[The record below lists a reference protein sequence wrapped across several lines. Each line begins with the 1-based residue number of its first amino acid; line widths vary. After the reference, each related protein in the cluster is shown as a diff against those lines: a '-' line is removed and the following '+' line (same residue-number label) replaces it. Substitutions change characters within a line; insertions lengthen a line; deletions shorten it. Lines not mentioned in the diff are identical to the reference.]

1 MADEQEKQE
10 APSSRKIQ
18 KAREE
23 GNVSKSPELVAF
35 ISFIVGIFTL
45 FAIFPFWLKNL
56 EGIYIT
62 CLQFFHL
69 DFSFNNIFNL
79 FLTLLWKTLLILF
92 PIFAALMLAG
102 IIGNLAQIGFL
113 LAPKVL
119 QPKLSKIN
127 PIKGLK
133 NLFSL
138 KKLLDGFMIT
148 LKVFIA
154 FLLGGAIFISF
165 LQQIP
170 NVAMINIFSQAVWVR
185 DKSLILISSLLVLFF
200 IMAIA
205 DYLIK
210 RYQYIK
216 SLRMSKQEVKDEYKQ
231 QEGNPEVKAKI
242 RQIMMKNTL
251 GKMMQAIPSADV
263 VVTNPTHYAIALR
276 FAPNDPAPV
285 VVAKGIDHLAI
296 RIKGIAREHNIEIV
310 ENPKL
315 ARTLYKQVDLEEPI
329 PHTLFEVVAAIFAQ
343 IKSFQEKYKNLSQD
357 KGTNNTKN
365 K

>member
-10 APSSRKIQ
+10 APSARKIQ

-23 GNVSKSPELVAF
+23 GNVAKSPEIVAF
-35 ISFIVGIFTL
+35 LGFIVGIFTI
-45 FAIFPFWLKNL
+45 FALFPFWLNNF

-62 CLQFFHL
+62 CLQFFNT
-69 DFSFNNIFNL
+69 DFTFNNIFNL
-79 FLTLLWKTLLILF
+79 FLILLWRIALMLL
-92 PIFAALMLAG
+92 PIFLALMLAG
-102 IIGNLAQIGFL
+102 IIGNIAQFGFL

-119 QPKLSKIN
+119 KPKLSKLN

-133 NLFSL
+133 NIFSL
-138 KKLLDGFMIT
+138 KKLLDGILIT

-154 FLLGGAIFISF
+154 FILGGGLLLLF

-170 NVAMINIFSQAVWVR
+170 QVAMFNLFSQMIWVR
-185 DKSLILISSLLVLFF
+185 DKALILIAVLLILFF
-200 IMAIA
+200 VMAMS
-205 DYLIK
+205 DFLIK
-210 RYQYIK
+210 KYQYIK

-242 RQIMMKNTL
+242 RQIMMKNTV
-251 GKMMQAIPSADV
+251 GKMMSAIPSADV

-276 FAPNDPAPV
+276 FSEKDPAPV
-285 VVAKGIDHLAI
+285 VVAKGVDHLAI

-315 ARTLYKQVDLEEPI
+315 ARALYKQVDLEEPI
-329 PHTLFEVVAAIFAQ
+329 PRSLFEAVAIVFAQ
-343 IKSFQEKYKNLSQD
+343 IKSMQEKHRKS
-357 KGTNNTKN
+357 T
-365 K
+365 